1 MTVGQPLDLA
11 SVGPGQ
17 AVAAIPVTG
26 QGEIGHLQVMAQL
39 YRRDYRPC
47 SNACAGSSSRAAAA
61 TNPVRSAQCLDNAN
75 RLSSV
80 INGHIIVISGFLGGL
95 GFRRSQSTHVPV
107 NPARYPPAPALPGA
121 RLVTLIVINRPHVT
135 VRRDYCLVS
144 CFSASLALAR
154 SACSSVRRV

>member
-39 YRRDYRPC
+39 YRRDHRPC

-80 INGHIIVISGFLGGL
+80 INGHIIVISGFLG
-95 GFRRSQSTHVPV
+95 
-107 NPARYPPAPALPGA
+107 
-121 RLVTLIVINRPHVT
+121 
-135 VRRDYCLVS
+135 
-144 CFSASLALAR
+144 
-154 SACSSVRRV
+154 